1 MLVFRNGEWRDVP
14 VNLSDPLFSE
24 EHRRQAAAIIAT
36 MEKLSVQAAT
46 KEAERI
52 LYEAIFSLEG
62 TTSHPRGQ

>member
-24 EHRRQAAAIIAT
+24 AHRRQAAAIIAG

-52 LYEAIFSLEG
+52 LYEMLNLGG
-62 TTSHPRGQ
+62 TTSLPRGQ